1 MINYN
6 FHNFFH
12 NLHVTVNSGKN
23 VTMKSKAD
31 TTAIEKSFQCT
42 RKSEKMLTM
51 FGMIG
56 LPILND
62 KKNIQI

>member
-23 VTMKSKAD
+23 VTMKSQAD
-31 TTAIEKSFQCT
+31 TTAIEKSF
-42 RKSEKMLTM
+42 
-51 FGMIG
+51 
-56 LPILND
+56 
-62 KKNIQI
+62 